1 MNKGP
6 ENLALCSVAAQN
18 AGMSYGKFMALGG
31 YAKVAKRAEEPKP
44 EFPTRICMHCGK
56 VFSMKGR
63 SHLSKYC
70 SPDCQRKA
78 SAGRALAR
86 YHANKTITKEV
97 V

>member
-6 ENLALCSVAAQN
+6 DNLTLCSIAAMQ

-44 EFPTRICMHCGK
+44 EFPTRTCMHCGK
-56 VFSMKGR
+56 VFSMEGR

-70 SPDCQRKA
+70 SPECQHAA
-78 SAGRALAR
+78 SGKRALAR
-86 YHANKTITKEV
+86 YYEKRKCENVKG
-97 V
+97 

>member
-6 ENLALCSVAAQN
+6 DNLTLCSIAAMQ
-18 AGMSYGKFMALGG
+18 AGMSYGQFMALGG

-44 EFPTRICMHCGK
+44 EFTTRICMHCRK
-56 VFSMKGR
+56 EFSMEGR

-70 SPDCQRKA
+70 SPECQRKA

-86 YHANKTITKEV
+86 YHANKKITKEV